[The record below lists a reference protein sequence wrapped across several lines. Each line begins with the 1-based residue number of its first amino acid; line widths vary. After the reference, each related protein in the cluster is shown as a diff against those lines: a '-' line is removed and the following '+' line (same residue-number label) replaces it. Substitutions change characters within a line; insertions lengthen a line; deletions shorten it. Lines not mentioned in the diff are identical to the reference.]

1 MRPLLKEIT
10 LSVIAVMLLGAVPA
24 VAQAQEMPERGP
36 IPFNVYDTDG
46 DNLISEA
53 EFYDA
58 RAKRMQKRADDGYPM
73 RNAGNAPDF
82 SEFHGNSDGTL
93 TPEEL
98 SAGQQAQM
106 NKRRG
111 AKGKGQGQGS
121 GAKGQGQGP
130 GAK

>member
-1 MRPLLKEIT
+1 MRPLLKKIT

-58 RAKRMQKRADDGYPM
+58 RAKRMQKRADEGFPM
-73 RNAGNAPDF
+73 RGAANAPDF
-82 SEFHGNSDGTL
+82 SEFDGNGDGML

-106 NKRRG
+106 SKRRG
-111 AKGKGQGQGS
+111 AKGKGQGQG
-121 GAKGQGQGP
+121 QGP

>member
-10 LSVIAVMLLGAVPA
+10 FSMISVMLLGAVPA
-24 VAQAQEMPERGP
+24 VAQAQELPDRGP
-36 IPFNVYDTDG
+36 VPFNLYDTDG
-46 DNLISEA
+46 NNLISED
-53 EFYDA
+53 EFYA
-58 RAKRMQKRADDGYPM
+58 VRAKRMQKRADDGFPM

-82 SEFHGNSDGTL
+82 SEFDSNGDGML

-111 AKGKGQGQGS
+111 AKGM
-121 GAKGQGQGP
+121 GQGQGP
-130 GAK
+130 ATK

>member
-10 LSVIAVMLLGAVPA
+10 FSMIAVMLLGAVPA
-24 VAQAQEMPERGP
+24 MVQAEELPDRGP
-36 IPFNVYDTDG
+36 VPFHLYDTDG
-46 DNLISEA
+46 NNLISED
-53 EFYDA
+53 EFYDV
-58 RAKRMQKRADDGYPM
+58 RAKRMQKRADDGFPM

-82 SEFHGNSDGTL
+82 SEFDSNGDGTL

-111 AKGKGQGQGS
+111 AKGM
-121 GAKGQGQGP
+121 GQGQGP

>member
-24 VAQAQEMPERGP
+24 VVQAEELPDRGP
-36 IPFNVYDTDG
+36 VPFHLYDKDG
-46 DNLISEA
+46 NNLISED
-53 EFYDA
+53 EFYDL
-58 RAKRMQKRADDGYPM
+58 RAKRMQKRADDGFPM

-82 SEFHGNSDGTL
+82 SEFDSNGDGML
-93 TPEEL
+93 SPEEL

-106 NKRRG
+106 SKRRG
-111 AKGKGQGQGS
+111 TKG
-121 GAKGQGQGP
+121 KGQGQGP

>member
-1 MRPLLKEIT
+1 MRPSLKEIT
-10 LSVIAVMLLGAVPA
+10 LSIIAVMLIGAVPA
-24 VAQAQEMPERGP
+24 AVQAEELPDRGP
-36 IPFNVYDTDG
+36 VPFHLYDTDG

-53 EFYDA
+53 EFYDV
-58 RAKRMQKRADDGYPM
+58 RAKRMQKRADEGFPM
-73 RNAGNAPDF
+73 RGAANAPDF
-82 SEFHGNSDGTL
+82 SEFDGNGDGML

-111 AKGKGQGQGS
+111 AKGKGQGQG
-121 GAKGQGQGP
+121 QGP